1 MSDSQNIEDK
11 EHDASLSSSS
21 TYEQS
26 FSGFTDRANTPVPDV
41 SNAIPT
47 GAEQK
52 EEPEKAPVPTESTTT
67 YVREVHTR
75 TTHANPEEPA
85 GHAKFA

>member
-1 MSDSQNIEDK
+1 MP
-11 EHDASLSSSS
+11 A
-21 TYEQS
+21 
-26 FSGFTDRANTPVPDV
+26 
-41 SNAIPT
+41 

-75 TTHANPEEPA
+75 TTHANPETPA